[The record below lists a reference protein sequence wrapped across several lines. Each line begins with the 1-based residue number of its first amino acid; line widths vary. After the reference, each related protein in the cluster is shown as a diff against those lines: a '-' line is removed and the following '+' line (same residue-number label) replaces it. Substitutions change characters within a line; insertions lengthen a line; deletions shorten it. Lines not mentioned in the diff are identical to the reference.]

1 MNVPLGGVNDAR
13 VELKPTLLISQRDYS
28 NAKEFQYFDPNH
40 RLAVT
45 H

>member
-1 MNVPLGGVNDAR
+1 MNVPLGGVSDAR

-28 NAKEFQYFDPNH
+28 NAKEFQYIDRNH
-40 RLAVT
+40 RLAVI